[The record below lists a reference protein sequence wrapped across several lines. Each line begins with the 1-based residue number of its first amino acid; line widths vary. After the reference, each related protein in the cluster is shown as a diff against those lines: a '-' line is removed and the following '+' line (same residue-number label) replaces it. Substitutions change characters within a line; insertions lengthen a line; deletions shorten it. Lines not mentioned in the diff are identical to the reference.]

1 MMTIKP
7 YSIEVV
13 GCVMKPLN
21 QGGESRGVFLFEILL
36 SETKG
41 IKCKRVENGMF
52 ESRAGTVWMGFAKGK
67 LENPVKILCGQI
79 RSIIEESAGHRG
91 ERATGGKAPMGVVDP
106 WAYAT
111 GSTLTPSDDY

>member
-1 MMTIKP
+1 MYRETADFCSMMTIKP

-41 IKCKRVENGMF
+41 IKCKR
-52 ESRAGTVWMGFAKGK
+52 GK
-67 LENPVKILCGQI
+67 KRNV
-79 RSIIEESAGHRG
+79 
-91 ERATGGKAPMGVVDP
+91 
-106 WAYAT
+106 
-111 GSTLTPSDDY
+111 